1 MKVSIIIPNY
11 NRTGDLMKNLPLI
24 LGTEASEIIIVDD
37 GSDQT
42 PNSIRQL
49 ADKTQNYNS
58 KVKIIENKKNLG
70 FSSTINRGVK
80 EAIGE
85 IVVLLNTDVTPKTDF
100 LQPLV
105 RHFNDPKVFAVGC
118 LDISLEG
125 EKEVQRGRGLAK
137 WHHGFLIHKRG
148 EVNKSDTFWVSCGSG
163 AFRKDLWEKLG
174 GLDSLYN
181 PFYWEDIDL
190 SYRARKSGYKIIFE
204 SLSQV
209 IHRHD
214 EGIIKQKFSQF
225 SIKTIS
231 YRNQFIFIWKNITDW
246 NLLRSHFLW
255 LPYHLIRRII
265 FLDLPFWLGYIMAI
279 GKLPIII
286 VHRLQIAKLFVK
298 KDKELFLDD

>member
-11 NRTGDLMKNLPLI
+11 NRTDDLVKNLPLI
-24 LGTEASEIIIVDD
+24 LETGASEVIVVDD
-37 GSDQT
+37 GSEQFQS
-42 PNSIRQL
+42 SILREFIQ
-49 ADKTQNYNS
+49 KQNYSS

-85 IVVLLNTDVTPKTDF
+85 IVVLLNTDVTPKADF
-100 LQPLV
+100 LRPLV
-105 RHFNDPKVFAVGC
+105 QHFTDLQVFAVGC
-118 LDISLEG
+118 LDISIEG
-125 EKEVQRGRGLAK
+125 EKEIQRGRGLAK

-148 EVNKSDTFWVSCGSG
+148 EVNKTETFWVSCGSG

-204 SLSQV
+204 PLSQV
-209 IHRHD
+209 IHRHE

-225 SIKTIS
+225 YIKTIS
-231 YRNQFIFIWKNITDW
+231 YRNQFIFIWKNITDYD
-246 NLLRSHFLW
+246 LLRSHFLW
-255 LPYHLIRRII
+255 LSYHLIRRII
-265 FLDLPFWLGYIMAI
+265 SLDLPFWLGFMMAI
-279 GKLPIII
+279 GKLPTIL
-286 VHRLQIAKLFVK
+286 VHRLKTVKLFVK